1 VVKRLILIGLFL
13 WWVVPVSWGQTT
25 LLVDSLRN
33 RLEQSQSDVERC
45 HLYIQ
50 LGEAVY
56 THNPDS
62 AIAYWREA
70 KILATTLLETN
81 KTHTKDT
88 LIKRYLATVSND
100 MGYIYYQRGEIPKAL
115 QNFNTAVK
123 LLNEYGDSSKSVQVL
138 GNIAAIEYRQGD
150 SHKALEDYKRC
161 LAIKQ
166 RFGDKKEIAITLG
179 NIGSIYR
186 DLGDIHKALEYSDKA
201 LRIKEKLGD
210 KKSIAS
216 TLNNIGSLYMSQEDY
231 KKALE
236 YFNKSL
242 TLRQDIN
249 DKLGM
254 SYSLSNIGSVY
265 RTLKDYK
272 QALHYYA
279 QSLALRKEIDYKKG
293 VAQLLNNIGSIY
305 MDEDSLDRALAQ
317 FEQSLMIGT
326 AIKDASTQASALI
339 NIANIY
345 FKHGDIKKA
354 ESYAEKSYLLSKKV
368 GFPDII
374 KQTTT
379 LLKNLA
385 LQQGN
390 YKDAY
395 RYFNEEITM
404 RDSIFNKENYKEIQ
418 KQQARY
424 EYEKKLAVD
433 SISHLKEIR
442 IKDLEIK
449 NQTVKKRF
457 LITGIVLL
465 VVILLVLGFSYIQ
478 KRRDNFLLNKQN
490 VEIEEKNEQLNAH
503 AEEMRILNE
512 NLYQQN
518 EEILIHREKVQR
530 QKELIE
536 AIYLHLDQSIDYA
549 KRLQESILPMPETL
563 KKYIEDVFVL
573 FHPKDKVSGD
583 FYWWTHVEGQT
594 VIAVSDCT
602 GHGVPG
608 AFMSMLGISFLREI
622 VMKEYITHPGVIL
635 QKLRKEIVKTLKQ
648 KTEGKGRKDGMDM
661 AVISINHEINTLQ
674 YAGANN
680 PLYIIT
686 NEELKIENENSIRL
700 FGREK
705 EINNAEKYFYE
716 VKPDKMPVAIYDRM
730 DRFTT
735 HSITLQKGDM
745 LYLVTD
751 GFADQFGDKD
761 NRKFKS
767 KRVKELL
774 LQNSHKSSHEQ
785 QILLENT
792 FMAWKGNN
800 EQIDDVT
807 VVGIKI

>member
-1 VVKRLILIGLFL
+1 VVKRLIVIGLFL

-25 LLVDSLRN
+25 LLVDSLKN
-33 RLEQSQSDVERC
+33 RLGQTSSEVERC
-45 HLYIQ
+45 HLYLR
-50 LGEAVY
+50 LGELIY
-56 THNPDS
+56 MHDPDS
-62 AIAYWREA
+62 AIVYWRKA
-70 KILATTLLETN
+70 KSLAIKILDENNEKKIVA
-81 KTHTKDT
+81 DT
-88 LIKRYLATVSND
+88 LIKRYLATISNN
-100 MGYIYYQRGEIPKAL
+100 MGYIYYQRGQVDKAL
-115 QNFNTAVK
+115 RNFNMAVT
-123 LLNEYGDSSKSVQVL
+123 LFYECNDSARAARTL
-138 GNIAAIEYRQGD
+138 GNIAAIEYRQGNPK
-150 SHKALEDYKRC
+150 KALSDYQKC

-166 RFGDKKEIAITLG
+166 HFGNQTEIAITLG
-179 NIGSIYR
+179 NIGSIYHN
-186 DLGDIHKALEYSDKA
+186 LGDIRKALEYNDKA
-201 LRIKEKLGD
+201 LRIKEKIGN

-216 TLNNIGSLYMSQEDY
+216 TLNNMGSLYMSQEDY

-265 RTLKDYK
+265 RTLKDYE

-305 MDEDSLDRALAQ
+305 MEEDSLGKALKQ

-326 AIKDASTQASALI
+326 TIKDASMQASALI

-345 FKHGDIKKA
+345 FKYGDIKKA
-354 ESYAEKSYLLSKKV
+354 ESYAQKSYLLSKKV

-385 LQQGN
+385 LQRGD

-424 EYEKKLAVD
+424 EYEKKMAID
-433 SISHLKEIR
+433 SISHLKELRIR
-442 IKDLEIK
+442 DLEIK
-449 NQTVKKRF
+449 SQKAERKFFV
-457 LITGIVLL
+457 TGISLL
-465 VVILLVLGFSYIQ
+465 GIILLILSFSYIQ
-478 KRRDNFLLNKQN
+478 KRRDNLLLNKQN
-490 VEIEEKNEQLNAH
+490 IEIEEKNEQLNAH

-518 EEILIHREKVQR
+518 EEILMHREEVQR

-549 KRLQESILPMPETL
+549 KRLQESILPVPETL
-563 KKYIEDVFVL
+563 RKYIDEVFIL
-573 FHPKDKVSGD
+573 FRPKDKVSGD

-594 VIAVSDCT
+594 IVTVADCT

-635 QKLRKEIVKTLKQ
+635 QKLRKEIIRTLKQ
-648 KTEGKGRKDGMDM
+648 KMEGSGRKDGMDM
-661 AVISINHEINTLQ
+661 AVISIDHETNTLQ

-686 NEELKIENENSIRL
+686 NHELKTENDIRL
-700 FGREK
+700 FEK
-705 EINNAEKYFYE
+705 AKETNNKKYFYE
-716 VKPDKMPVAIYDRM
+716 IKPDKMPVAIYDRM

-735 HSITLQKGDM
+735 HSINLQKGDM

-751 GFADQFGDKD
+751 GFADQFGDEN

-767 KRVKELL
+767 KRLKELL
-774 LQNSHKSSHEQ
+774 FKNSYKPLHEQ
-785 QILLENT
+785 HTLLENT
-792 FMAWKGNN
+792 FMAWKGKN
-800 EQIDDVT
+800 EQIDDIT
-807 VVGIKI
+807 IIGLKI